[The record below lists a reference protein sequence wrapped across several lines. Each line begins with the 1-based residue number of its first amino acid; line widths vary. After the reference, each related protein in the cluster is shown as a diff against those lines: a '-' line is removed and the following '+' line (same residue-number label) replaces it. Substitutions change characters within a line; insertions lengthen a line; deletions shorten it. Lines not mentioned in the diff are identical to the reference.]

1 MRFTVQTLR
10 NGKGVYAVKCSEK
23 SMRLYAVTGGTSS
36 LPLAEQVRQAVAGGA
51 TFVQL
56 REKTPDHAEIV
67 RKALELKEI
76 CAAAKV
82 PLVIDDDVRAARE
95 ADVDGVHVGQSD
107 MALADARR
115 LLGPG
120 KIVGVSVHTVEEAL
134 TAERGGADYLGVGA
148 MFATATKTDAEV
160 LSFETLREICAAV
173 RIPVVAIGGISM
185 ENLPRFAGSG
195 ADGAAVVSAI
205 FSQPDI
211 RKAAA
216 ELRLLADR
224 VFAE

>member
-1 MRFTVQTLR
+1 M
-10 NGKGVYAVKCSEK
+10 KCTEE
-23 SMRLYAVTGGTSS
+23 SMRLYAVTGGTSA
-36 LPLAEQVRQAVAGGA
+36 LPLTEPVRQAVAGGA

-56 REKTPDHAEIV
+56 REKTLDYAVIV
-67 RKALELKEI
+67 REALELKEI
-76 CAAAKV
+76 CAAAKI
-82 PLVIDDDVRAARE
+82 PLVIDDDVQAALE

-107 MALADARR
+107 MALAEARR
-115 LLGPG
+115 LLGPE

-134 TAERGGADYLGVGA
+134 AAERGGADYLGVGA
-148 MFATATKTDAEV
+148 MFATASKTDAEV
-160 LSFETLREICAAV
+160 LSFETLRAIGEAV
-173 RIPVVAIGGISM
+173 QIPVVVIGGISL

-211 RKAAA
+211 RKVAT
-216 ELRLLADR
+216 ELRSLADR

>member
-1 MRFTVQTLR
+1 M
-10 NGKGVYAVKCSEK
+10 KCSEK

-36 LPLAEQVRQAVAGGA
+36 LPLTEQVRLAVAGGA
-51 TFVQL
+51 TFIQL
-56 REKTPDHAEIV
+56 REKTLDHASIV

-82 PLVIDDDVRAARE
+82 PLVIDDDVPAALE

-107 MALADARR
+107 MALAEARR
-115 LLGPG
+115 LLGPD
-120 KIVGVSVHTVEEAL
+120 KIVGVSAHTVEEAL
-134 TAERGGADYLGVGA
+134 AAERGGADYLGVGA

-173 RIPVVAIGGISM
+173 RIPVVAIGGITLK
-185 ENLPRFAGSG
+185 NLPCFAGSG

-211 RKAAA
+211 RKATA

>member
-1 MRFTVQTLR
+1 M
-10 NGKGVYAVKCSEK
+10 KCTEE
-23 SMRLYAVTGGTSS
+23 SMRLYAVTGGTSA
-36 LPLAEQVRQAVAGGA
+36 LPLTEQVRQAVAGGA

-56 REKTPDHAEIV
+56 REKTLDHAAIV
-67 RKALELKEI
+67 REALELKEI
-76 CAAAKV
+76 CAAAKI
-82 PLVIDDDVRAARE
+82 PLVIDDDAQAALE

-107 MALADARR
+107 MALAEARR
-115 LLGPG
+115 LLGPE

-134 TAERGGADYLGVGA
+134 AAERGGADYLGVGA

-160 LSFETLREICAAV
+160 LSFETLRAIGETV
-173 RIPVVAIGGISM
+173 QIPVVVIGGISL

-216 ELRLLADR
+216 ELRSLADR

>member
-1 MRFTVQTLR
+1 MKLSLDVLR
-10 NGKGVYAVKCSEK
+10 NW
-23 SMRLYAVTGGTSS
+23 SS
-36 LPLAEQVRQAVAGGA
+36 GSISRS
-51 TFVQL
+51 
-56 REKTPDHAEIV
+56 
-67 RKALELKEI
+67 
-76 CAAAKV
+76 
-82 PLVIDDDVRAARE
+82 E

-107 MALADARR
+107 MALAEARR
-115 LLGPG
+115 LLGPE

-134 TAERGGADYLGVGA
+134 AAERGGADYLGVGA

-160 LSFETLREICAAV
+160 LSFETLRAIGEAV
-173 RIPVVAIGGISM
+173 QIPVVVIGGISL

-211 RKAAA
+211 RKVAT
-216 ELRLLADR
+216 ELRSLADR